1 MEHRGRMN
9 REDRAKQFMPF
20 AALKGYPEALRKKE
34 KIVVPKIELPEE
46 YQEELDRKL
55 RQIKK
60 NDVVTAVFFFKGEY
74 LQKKGMVSRID
85 TSARVIQIVNTKICI
100 VPYSFLLLK
109 NDNFLQLYF
118 SIKNFTRHLIKEW
131 MLIKEWTAWYM

>member
-34 KIVVPKIELPEE
+34 KIVVPEE

-100 VPYSFLLLK
+100 
-109 NDNFLQLYF
+109 DDLYD
-118 SIKNFTRHLIKEW
+118 IDKENE
-131 MLIKEWTAWYM
+131 MM